1 MKKGWT
7 TTKLASI
14 GGLAVLD
21 VVLRLM
27 GAGIQ
32 AVTGFVGAG
41 GIINSFLTPIM
52 AMICLF
58 VIDQFGAATV
68 MFTVLGILELPFP
81 LTGTPG
87 FFPKVF
93 VLTIA
98 GIIADTM
105 YFFLKR
111 DKKVSS
117 LIIGSVLTLYLAF
130 AIVGVGRL
138 FKLPGI
144 GWTAKMF
151 HSPFVLLLSVLIGA
165 LGGYFGYIIYGKI
178 KNTSVVKRIQG

>member
-1 MKKGWT
+1 MKTNWN
-7 TTKLASI
+7 TTKLITAGSL
-14 GGLAVLD
+14 GVLYFI
-21 VVLRLM
+21 LSLF

-58 VIDQFGAATV
+58 VIDQFGAAIV

-87 FFPKVF
+87 FLPKVF
-93 VLTIA
+93 ILVGA
-98 GIIADTM
+98 GIVVDIM
-105 YFFLKR
+105 YFFLR
-111 DKKVSS
+111 GDKKTAS
-117 LIIGSVLTLYLAF
+117 LIIGGVLTLYLAF
-130 AIVGVGRL
+130 TIVGVGRL

-144 GWTAKMF
+144 EWTGKMLY
-151 HSPFVLLLSVLIGA
+151 SPPILFSAVIIGA
-165 LGGYFGYIIYGKI
+165 LSGYLGYIIYGKI
-178 KNTSVVKRIQG
+178 KNSAVVKRIQK